1 MFDDMLIRI
10 SCAIDTI
17 FSRINCIFNKF
28 RKEDADGAN
37 RIDVYDMN
45 VNTFLSYLIKR
56 TFCRTLKACN
66 LKKIG

>member
-1 MFDDMLIRI
+1 MFVEMLIRI
-10 SCAIDTI
+10 SCSIVTNFLSI
-17 FSRINCIFNKF
+17 KCIFNNF